1 MTLKDRWRARAA
13 SAFLVGP
20 LVAGL
25 LSVASPAQAQFV
37 APQGTTIDTQLFQPA
52 IGPRNFLTVD
62 NTAVPEHKM
71 FSLGLS
77 LNYQRHPYILYTQGY
92 TMGQSNLVDSQW
104 TTDLSAAIGMVQ
116 AQRDYGALKDQ
127 SGLDE
132 CLRANH
138 IDPARAQTL
147 GVRPIE
153 LDGKPGIFALLS
165 TGELGRFRV
174 VVVEPTCAADNPG
187 LMVDTVLG
195 AR

>member
-52 IGPRNFLTVD
+52 IGPRNFFTIE

-104 TTDLSAAIGMVQ
+104 TTDLSAAIGLFGRYQ
-116 AQRDYGALKDQ
+116 A
-127 SGLDE
+127 GLSIPFHLYLTGDE
-132 CLRANH
+132 VDAMGLPIPYRLTNTN
-138 IDPARAQTL
+138 TL
-147 GVRPIE
+147 PQHRSFIE
-153 LDGKPGIFALLS
+153 WATK
-165 TGELGRFRV
+165 
-174 VVVEPTCAADNPG
+174 EPNPVG
-187 LMVDTVLG
+187 SDEP
-195 AR
+195 